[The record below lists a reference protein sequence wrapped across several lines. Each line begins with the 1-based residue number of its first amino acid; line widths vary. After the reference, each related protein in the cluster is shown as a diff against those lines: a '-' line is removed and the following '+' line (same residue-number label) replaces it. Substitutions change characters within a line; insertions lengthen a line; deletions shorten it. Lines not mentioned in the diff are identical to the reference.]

1 MEGQGQKIETQLNYC
16 YEWYSNKKSF
26 LFLFK
31 AVTLKLLP
39 EWSIATIEVFDF
51 SLLSF
56 LNRQQWVTEDSLTVT
71 VLASKDFVSDQHVST
86 GKCTRNKLDITLHVD
101 YSISMERKI
110 LLRLSEVTHFFISI
124 LILNKI
130 KFHALKFMSVL
141 WCDNIKE
148 IEDLLVIC

>member
-1 MEGQGQKIETQLNYC
+1 MFIWKVKVRKLRHSWIIAMSDIQTKN
-16 YEWYSNKKSF
+16 
-26 LFLFK
+26 LFYFYLK

-56 LNRQQWVTEDSLTVT
+56 LNRQQYCIR
-71 VLASKDFVSDQHVST
+71 ASKDFVSDQHVST
-86 GKCTRNKLDITLHVD
+86 GKCTRDKLDITLHVD

-110 LLRLSEVTHFFISI
+110 LLRLSEVTHFIISI